1 MALSE
6 RCPSP
11 GVERWALGLS
21 SERWALT
28 RIHDD
33 WTCWACKTVVCLYVF
48 EAGGHQSLSPLWF
61 HFDAFSA
68 ESRSVRRST
77 TVYHR
82 LWSLQI
88 PWTASN
94 APNIFL
100 SSSTWAHILM
110 SISKSSISCMK
121 HRPAVP
127 FFLRNSREVWA
138 GVGPVGV
145 MANVL
150 QTVTNWCSLPKNFIL
165 LPHRVVSL
173 ISPQVLKPFVPSLL
187 LSNVNIF
194 RLHCCDLE

>member
-1 MALSE
+1 MTIGPAGHVKRLFVCMYLKQAAISHSAPFGSTSTRSLLSRALS
-6 RCPSP
+6 
-11 GVERWALGLS
+11 
-21 SERWALT
+21 
-28 RIHDD
+28 
-33 WTCWACKTVVCLYVF
+33 
-48 EAGGHQSLSPLWF
+48 GGPLQF
-61 HFDAFSA
+61 ITDY
-68 ESRSVRRST
+68 E
-77 TVYHR
+77 
-82 LWSLQI
+82 
-88 PWTASN
+88 
-94 APNIFL
+94 
-100 SSSTWAHILM
+100 
-110 SISKSSISCMK
+110 